1 MACFDANAQVVS
13 DGNFVINGG
22 GGTVTNFTVPAG
34 NDRVIIVGIHSGG
47 ATPTS
52 VTYNG
57 MALTQA
63 IASGV
68 AAEAD
73 IWYLALGSGA
83 AIGPDNVVA
92 NGSPF
97 RTSAHSLNGVDQAAV
112 FANAMTAN
120 GTATSSTLAIN
131 TSNTNNLVLDIF
143 VITAGTVTGAAAPHT
158 SLGISTA
165 AAGGSSPATG
175 AAVNV
180 GWNFPNNNFAHSGI
194 ELLFAPSNQAP
205 DPNIPTLSQWG
216 LIILG
221 LLFVV
226 LGIVAIGQE
235 RYGKYEIKV
244 H

>member
-13 DGNFVINGG
+13 DGNFVING

-83 AIGPDNVVA
+83 AIGPANVVA

-120 GTATSSTLAIN
+120 GTATDLPPRS
-131 TSNTNNLVLDIF
+131 
-143 VITAGTVTGAAAPHT
+143 GTVLICYLYNIL
-158 SLGISTA
+158 SLLLY
-165 AAGGSSPATG
+165 
-175 AAVNV
+175 V
-180 GWNFPNNNFAHSGI
+180 FF
-194 ELLFAPSNQAP
+194 LFASF
-205 DPNIPTLSQWG
+205 SF
-216 LIILG
+216 
-221 LLFVV
+221 FVK
-226 LGIVAIGQE
+226 LTNFCG
-235 RYGKYEIKV
+235 
-244 H
+244 